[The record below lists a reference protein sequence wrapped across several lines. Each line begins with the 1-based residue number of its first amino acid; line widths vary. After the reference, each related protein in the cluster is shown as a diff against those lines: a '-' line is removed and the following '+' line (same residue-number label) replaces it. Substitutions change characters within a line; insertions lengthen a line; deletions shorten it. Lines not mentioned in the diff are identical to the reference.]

1 MSENETRTI
10 MVVEDEEALR
20 FFVSSAL
27 AQNGWRVA
35 EADSGEAA
43 LELLAQ
49 QQQDVL
55 LLDLHMNGMDGLEVL
70 EKVSATWPETLVI
83 IMTAYASVDSA
94 ISAIRHRAFDYLR
107 KPCDTQM
114 VLAAAERA
122 WAEKQA
128 RLQMEKGRGK
138 TAVSPPLPP
147 RHTIHTADLVI
158 DLNAR
163 SVSQQGR
170 PVPLTPTEYEILACL
185 AENIGEPVSI
195 GHLITAALGFDPD
208 DFQAQETLRVHIS
221 RLRAKIGANH
231 IHTVRGGKYTLPY
244 VPLEGF

>member
-1 MSENETRTI
+1 MSESETRTI
-10 MVVEDEEALR
+10 MIVDDEAALR

-27 AQNGWRVA
+27 AQQGWRVT

-43 LELLAQ
+43 LHLLALG
-49 QQQDVL
+49 QQDVL

-70 EKVSATWPETLVI
+70 EKVNAAWPETMVI

-94 ISAIRHRAFDYLR
+94 ISAIRHKAFDYLQ
-107 KPCDTQM
+107 KPCDTQV
-114 VLAAAERA
+114 VLEAVERA

-128 RLQMEKGRGK
+128 RLQLEKERGE
-138 TAVSPPLPP
+138 TAVFLPLPS

-163 SVSQQGR
+163 NVTQQGQ
-170 PVPLTPTEYEILACL
+170 PVPLTPTEYEIIACL
-185 AENIGEPVSI
+185 AENIGEPVSV
-195 GHLITAALGFDPD
+195 GHLITAALDFDPN
-208 DFQAQETLRVHIS
+208 DFQAEETLRVHIS
-221 RLRAKIGANH
+221 RLRAKIGAKH

-244 VPLEGF
+244 IRP